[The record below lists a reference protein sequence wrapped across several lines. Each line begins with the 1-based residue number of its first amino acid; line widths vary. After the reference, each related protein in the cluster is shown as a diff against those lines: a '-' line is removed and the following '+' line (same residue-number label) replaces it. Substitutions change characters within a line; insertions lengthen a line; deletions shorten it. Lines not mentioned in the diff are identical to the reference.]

1 MQVAL
6 GRYIGPWRGCHC
18 WARMCNNTVKGW
30 YYFPIPTLADPSAA
44 PAFAATN
51 EYVLQSRADFY
62 AHAKSRWWLWR
73 GSRSNVTLRR
83 IICSDTEPRYGWW
96 KGSLG
101 YDWPTGTAS
110 SVPYRTIIRTNIF
123 LYRWKWLGELK
134 QDDGGFIMS
143 VEGEEDVRFVSR
155 SFQGSRRYS
164 SFGRGAYS
172 AMLMISL
179 LALPLE
185 LPPHAPSRSNGF
197 NLFSDGLP
205 EYLSRCAY
213 HTLLCIALKLN

>member
-1 MQVAL
+1 MSMFRRVVQTFMPMQNLDGGFGGGHGQMSHCAASYAAILSLAMVGGKEAMDMIDRRAL
-6 GRYIGPWRGCHC
+6 QVVSHY
-18 WARMCNNTVKGW
+18 K
-30 YYFPIPTLADPSAA
+30 
-44 PAFAATN
+44 
-51 EYVLQSRADFY
+51 
-62 AHAKSRWWLWR
+62 
-73 GSRSNVTLRR
+73 VTLRANSF
-83 IICSDTEPRYGWW
+83 I
-96 KGSLG
+96 
-101 YDWPTGTAS
+101 
-110 SVPYRTIIRTNIF
+110 
-123 LYRWKWLGELK
+123 YRWKWLGELK

-143 VEGEEDVRFVSR
+143 VEGEEDVRFVSG